1 MSAALVD
8 LSPDCGSL
16 NEPLTVNSSAYE
28 VGVLCYHVV
37 VSLYTETQR
46 QARDKVRKKGVKGQ
60 DQPARTS
67 VVRVSELC
75 LRVRE
80 GYTYRETRAH
90 HNLFVASEEST

>member
-1 MSAALVD
+1 M
-8 LSPDCGSL
+8 
-16 NEPLTVNSSAYE
+16 NSSAYE
-28 VGVLCYHVV
+28 IGVLCHHVV

-46 QARDKVRKKGVKGQ
+46 QARDKVRKKGVKTNL
-60 DQPARTS
+60 PELS

-90 HNLFVASEEST
+90 HILFVASEEST